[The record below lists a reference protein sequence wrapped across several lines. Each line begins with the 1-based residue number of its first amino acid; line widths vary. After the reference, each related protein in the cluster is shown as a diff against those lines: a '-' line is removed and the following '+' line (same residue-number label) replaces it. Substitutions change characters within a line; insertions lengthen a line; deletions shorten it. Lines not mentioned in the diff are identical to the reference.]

1 MKVISKIIAT
11 MVIISIIFANISFSA
26 ENTENIVFKDTYAY
40 NYVVEQIKGMGI
52 SITTDDENKTITIN
66 KSDID
71 KITKLD
77 LNGSKAQDFT
87 GLEKFTSL
95 KELNISNNF
104 ISDTGKTSSNNLFN
118 TIKNIKSLEKLDASS
133 NMIKYLNGLEELT
146 NLKELNLY
154 DNNIEDISLLANMTN
169 LESLNLGENN
179 HISNEQVLENL
190 TNLKALDLSETYLS
204 NVYKYVYKLAKLENL
219 NLMSCSLVQD
229 DSKNCL
235 ENIDNLTNLKTL
247 NLSFNT
253 LRDFSNLSK
262 LTNLEELNLS
272 HNQWNGDITPFV
284 KDGKVVLSNLKK
296 FDIVENNS
304 KSYASTDG
312 LRTEELHI
320 LKNNVYQVAYDYV
333 PDDVKNLPHTD
344 SNGIKY
350 VTYDDFGAKCDGTYD
365 DSIAMLN
372 AHNFANK
379 NGCEVRATAGKTYHI
394 YKYYEEPIVIN
405 TNTNWNNTN
414 FVIHDEQ
421 IYKYVGRKKPLFY
434 IQNITDK
441 NDIKSIENP
450 TFTINKSTKKIDEIK
465 DTISE
470 LNKKGYKKYL
480 CIAFNNTKKQ
490 YIRYGVPGDSSG
502 FDQEDAFTID
512 SECNLLNDVQWDF
525 DKITSFYIYPI
536 SNTKQIVENGNFTT
550 NSLDTENETIT
561 RTEGSKHNYI
571 YRTLTFKESGNI
583 EISNINHTLSKDV
596 KSGSYYGFISLN
608 KVADAT
614 LKDSKLFA
622 RKFTY
627 SSTYDFVMNNVV
639 NFTGNNITQDNIQ
652 DSDRWGIMGN
662 NYCKD
667 IVFKNCTLNRID
679 GHMGYYNLEVDNCTL
694 GHHSLTL
701 TGQGK
706 LNIKNSTFNSNKI
719 ISLRGDYGSTWNGDC
734 NITDCKFTTEKGI
747 PQIIEYTIKTDDD
760 GSLHNFGYTCK
771 MPNINIKNLTIDN
784 SANADDKYKFGIHM
798 FACNDWNQYT
808 KAPKEYWPDKIR
820 VENVKIINSDENNT
834 FKLTEKPCDNFQG
847 EYVVVNDNMGDSV
860 NEYTESYDSLTN
872 NPNKGFYRTNTL
884 YLKQSGNKSINPKST
899 TSNLNWLCVELSD
912 FSGAQNESGKDTE
925 LSQDALNALDETLAN
940 IKNNNQSV
948 ILRFVYD
955 KNNDGIQS
963 NEGKLDEN
971 GQRYVEPS
979 IDMICKHI
987 EQMKDIFNKY
997 ESTILNIQMGM
1008 FGAYGELHST
1018 SSCTQENFNKAL
1030 DAYIENT
1037 PADITI
1043 SVRTPAQWLGWAKT
1057 RDDSLKDIT
1066 ISNISKITTTKNQDI
1081 YRVGIYDDGYLGSE
1095 SDLGTYSN
1103 RYEEINWLKNQ
1114 TLHTPFGGE
1123 ALPNYD
1129 DNAKVDG
1136 YTYINKY
1143 SLMTNFENEA
1153 RKTHTTYLNYEWDQ
1167 KLLNEWKSN
1176 KYNSYD
1182 YNFRVKDG
1190 YTDYDYVESH
1200 LGYRLILRKS
1210 LVSEKVSS
1218 NDAKIKLQFNIEN
1231 KGFSPVIKK
1240 TNSTIIMTDE
1250 NGNKVYSK
1258 ELENFDVRNILN
1270 SETYS
1275 EEAEVSLPSDF
1286 KDGKYKVYLQLSNGS
1301 LEDGTPYLPIQLANY
1316 YNWNDNLKANYL
1328 GYFNYQKETNNNE
1341 NTGKETNGDNQEENN
1356 NSNEE
1361 NKNNQEENNNNNEE
1375 NNKEANKS
1383 NNGENNNASKEESV
1397 NMTENNKT
1405 TENKNSK
1412 ETKISEEKNENNKSS
1427 EKENYTDN
1435 TISTKEFPYTGEK
1448 SKVWLILLTT
1458 CLLIIAGY
1466 YGTRLRKN

>member
-1 MKVISKIIAT
+1 
-11 MVIISIIFANISFSA
+11 
-26 ENTENIVFKDTYAY
+26 
-40 NYVVEQIKGMGI
+40 
-52 SITTDDENKTITIN
+52 
-66 KSDID
+66 
-71 KITKLD
+71 
-77 LNGSKAQDFT
+77 
-87 GLEKFTSL
+87 
-95 KELNISNNF
+95 
-104 ISDTGKTSSNNLFN
+104 
-118 TIKNIKSLEKLDASS
+118 
-133 NMIKYLNGLEELT
+133 
-146 NLKELNLY
+146 
-154 DNNIEDISLLANMTN
+154 
-169 LESLNLGENN
+169 
-179 HISNEQVLENL
+179 
-190 TNLKALDLSETYLS
+190 
-204 NVYKYVYKLAKLENL
+204 
-219 NLMSCSLVQD
+219 
-229 DSKNCL
+229 
-235 ENIDNLTNLKTL
+235 
-247 NLSFNT
+247 
-253 LRDFSNLSK
+253 
-262 LTNLEELNLS
+262 
-272 HNQWNGDITPFV
+272 
-284 KDGKVVLSNLKK
+284 
-296 FDIVENNS
+296 
-304 KSYASTDG
+304 
-312 LRTEELHI
+312 
-320 LKNNVYQVAYDYV
+320 
-333 PDDVKNLPHTD
+333 
-344 SNGIKY
+344 
-350 VTYDDFGAKCDGTYD
+350 
-365 DSIAMLN
+365 
-372 AHNFANK
+372 
-379 NGCEVRATAGKTYHI
+379 
-394 YKYYEEPIVIN
+394 
-405 TNTNWNNTN
+405 
-414 FVIHDEQ
+414 
-421 IYKYVGRKKPLFY
+421 
-434 IQNITDK
+434 
-441 NDIKSIENP
+441 
-450 TFTINKSTKKIDEIK
+450 
-465 DTISE
+465 
-470 LNKKGYKKYL
+470 
-480 CIAFNNTKKQ
+480 
-490 YIRYGVPGDSSG
+490 
-502 FDQEDAFTID
+502 
-512 SECNLLNDVQWDF
+512 
-525 DKITSFYIYPI
+525 
-536 SNTKQIVENGNFTT
+536 
-550 NSLDTENETIT
+550 
-561 RTEGSKHNYI
+561 
-571 YRTLTFKESGNI
+571 
-583 EISNINHTLSKDV
+583 
-596 KSGSYYGFISLN
+596 
-608 KVADAT
+608 
-614 LKDSKLFA
+614 
-622 RKFTY
+622 
-627 SSTYDFVMNNVV
+627 
-639 NFTGNNITQDNIQ
+639 
-652 DSDRWGIMGN
+652 
-662 NYCKD
+662 
-667 IVFKNCTLNRID
+667 
-679 GHMGYYNLEVDNCTL
+679 
-694 GHHSLTL
+694 
-701 TGQGK
+701 
-706 LNIKNSTFNSNKI
+706 
-719 ISLRGDYGSTWNGDC
+719 
-734 NITDCKFTTEKGI
+734 
-747 PQIIEYTIKTDDD
+747 
-760 GSLHNFGYTCK
+760 
-771 MPNINIKNLTIDN
+771 
-784 SANADDKYKFGIHM
+784 M

-912 FSGAQNESGKDTE
+912 FSGAQNESGKDIE
-925 LSQDALNALDETLAN
+925 LSQDALNALDETLSN

-948 ILRFVYD
+948 ILRFIYD

-1018 SSCTQENFNKAL
+1018 SMCTQENFNKAL

-1218 NDAKIKLQFNIEN
+1218 NDAKIKIQFNIEN

-1250 NGNKVYSK
+1250 NGNEVYSK